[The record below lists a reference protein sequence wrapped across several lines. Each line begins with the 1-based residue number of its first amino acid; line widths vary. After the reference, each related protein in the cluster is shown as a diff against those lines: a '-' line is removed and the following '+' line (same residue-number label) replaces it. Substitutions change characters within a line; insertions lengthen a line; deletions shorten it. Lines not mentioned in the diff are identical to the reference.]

1 MESGQGGGVTRREKR
16 GGVRPDAGNVWEP
29 VGRREEVRA
38 MCTGGCFLGCDWQCL
53 LRRGWGEPLSSQ
65 PPSPPVDP
73 WIVTVLTFPLPH
85 WTLHSLKRGWGS
97 VGRTGCA
104 LSSSGGPV
112 VTAAM

>member
-53 LRRGWGEPLSSQ
+53 LRGGGGVSPCPHSPRRPPWTPGSS
-65 PPSPPVDP
+65 P
-73 WIVTVLTFPLPH
+73 
-85 WTLHSLKRGWGS
+85 
-97 VGRTGCA
+97 C
-104 LSSSGGPV
+104 
-112 VTAAM
+112 